1 MHVIVTVWVHI
12 RYYHGRLSVGR
23 VPDIFQIPD
32 STLLKPYVRAH
43 KNLLPAG
50 PTK

>member
-23 VPDIFQIPD
+23 VPNICQIPD
-32 STLLKPYVRAH
+32 STLLKPCLRAL
-43 KNLLPAG
+43 KNLLAG
-50 PTK
+50 APMK